1 MRRVPCI
8 VVALAVAAGAVT
20 ATFGASQ
27 AADAKRT
34 CSGSAWLTFKNS
46 LVKRKPTS
54 LRSSWVEGPGKVSL
68 RRGRNWTSGS
78 SITLQGGGGGFGLD
92 FGLVKA
98 EWNEGHNSRQITR
111 TKTGSVSETVTYRVP
126 RGRTARVM
134 TWRAKLITR
143 ATKWK
148 SNHRCRSVRVG
159 RARVTAP
166 IKHRQLLFTRQFL
179 N

>member
-1 MRRVPCI
+1 
-8 VVALAVAAGAVT
+8 VALALTAGAVT
-20 ATFGASQ
+20 ASLGASQ
-27 AADAKRT
+27 TADAKRN
-34 CSGSAWLTFKNS
+34 CSGSAWLTFKRA

-54 LRSSWVEGPGKVSL
+54 LHSSWVRGPGKVSL
-68 RRGRNWTSGS
+68 RRGRDWTSGS
-78 SITLQGGGGGFGLD
+78 SITITGGGAAFGLD

-98 EWNEGHNSRQITR
+98 EWNEGHDSRQITR
-111 TKTGSVSETVTYRVP
+111 TKTGSVSETITYRVP
-126 RGRTARVM
+126 RGRIARVM
-134 TWRAKLITR
+134 TWRAKLVTR
-143 ATKWK
+143 VTKWK